1 MLGFKFESMYVLL
14 YKPQMS
20 DKHTMICRHCG
31 ENLDGG
37 DIYEVLR
44 ENHPDATDEQI
55 LRMAKSYGWTR
66 ETPIRFSHEVVV
78 QPDSRSEPEYT
89 ECPACRGVNPCAPR
103 H

>member
-1 MLGFKFESMYVLL
+1 MN
-14 YKPQMS
+14 
-20 DKHTMICRHCG
+20 CRHCG

-37 DIYEVLR
+37 DVYEVLR

-55 LRMAKSYGWTR
+55 VKMAKSYGWTR
-66 ETPIRFSHEVVV
+66 EAPIRFSHEVVV

-89 ECPACRGVNPCAPR
+89 ECPACHGVNPCAATAVS

>member
-1 MLGFKFESMYVLL
+1 
-14 YKPQMS
+14 MS
-20 DKHTMICRHCG
+20 EKHTMICRHCG

-37 DIYEVLR
+37 DVYEVLR

-55 LRMAKSYGWTR
+55 VKMAKSYGWTR
-66 ETPIRFSHEVVV
+66 EAPIRFSHEVVV

-89 ECPACRGVNPCAPR
+89 ECPACRGVNPCAPG

>member
-1 MLGFKFESMYVLL
+1 
-14 YKPQMS
+14 MS

-44 ENHPDATDEQI
+44 ENHPTATDEQI

-89 ECPACRGVNPCAPR
+89 ECPVCRGVNPCAPK